1 MTERAH
7 TVKCINLGPLLDCI
21 TLHAETELVETSSW
35 ILTSRQSG
43 RTETESGLYTNK
55 VQQRKREG
63 DAEERKEE

>member
-7 TVKCINLGPLLDCI
+7 TVKCIILDPLLDCI
-21 TLHAETELVETSSW
+21 TLHAETELVSSW

-43 RTETESGLYTNK
+43 RTESGHYTNSNK

-63 DAEERKEE
+63 DAEKKKEE

>member
-7 TVKCINLGPLLDCI
+7 TVKCIILGPLLDCI
-21 TLHAETELVETSSW
+21 TLRAETELVSSR

-43 RTETESGLYTNK
+43 RTESGLYTNK

-63 DAEERKEE
+63 GAEKKKEE